1 MCCSRSRLLGF
12 AFAAQL
18 PLLACLQP
26 LHVAWSILVDASR
39 VLRSGGANSPRFT
52 EGYGEGGRATVHSLP
67 ALSSHRMTC
76 SGLSSA
82 GDARG
87 GPVPFWLRRCWRN
100 PRSDTSSN
108 AQVGQPLGK
117 LQPTLQRHL
126 AAHATPHVRLRLG
139 STTGRP
145 MQHYHYHKN
154 LIRAG
159 AQWLLRRSLQADPL
173 CRLFHENVHQQ
184 ENSQFH
190 SKLPH
195 SATSRLAFPGP
206 RA

>member
-1 MCCSRSRLLGF
+1 MCVCVCACVCVGACFSRSCLLGL

-18 PLLACLQP
+18 PLSACLQP
-26 LHVAWSILVDASR
+26 LHVAWSILVDADR

-82 GDARG
+82 GDVRG

-108 AQVGQPLGK
+108 AQIGQPLGR
-117 LQPTLQRHL
+117 LTTHAAATLGCPPNTTRRV
-126 AAHATPHVRLRLG
+126 ATGFDNLTAYATLSLSFDPH
-139 STTGRP
+139 
-145 MQHYHYHKN
+145 
-154 LIRAG
+154 
-159 AQWLLRRSLQADPL
+159 
-173 CRLFHENVHQQ
+173 
-184 ENSQFH
+184 
-190 SKLPH
+190 
-195 SATSRLAFPGP
+195 
-206 RA
+206 